1 MGQTQIPFSADDG
14 RYLHDWVAAGGRLVL
29 IDRKLQDL
37 PPESLG
43 WTINARTR
51 DMPDLDVD
59 PANSSQMTSNVTAL
73 QPVQPT
79 VLTSSV
85 QSVLPSRFAA
95 RLTVVPPAEREELSD
110 DAPPPVRR
118 TSNYGGGVGP
128 PADNETPPPAALP
141 AFSSP
146 APVVHI
152 ADSNGALL
160 VDYTYGAGKVVIIS
174 DPYIVSN
181 GGIKLN
187 DNLQL
192 AINAITGRDGVIA
205 FDEYH
210 QGRGVT
216 ENAFAAYFAG
226 TPVLALAAQIA
237 LLALLMLWT
246 NARRFGRPLPLPH
259 VDRRS
264 SLEFVAS
271 MAELQERSRAFDLA
285 IENIYTRTRRVLA
298 RLAGLDYNSSRSEI
312 ASRVAERSSID
323 GQKLETLMRQC
334 EEAIN
339 GASTLPRQA
348 IDLVR
353 RLRDVEKRLGL
364 LTRQRDERQA
374 AEKFDLCTLNSV
386 LCVTQPMPETVSSTV
401 EHIRTELRKVIVGQD
416 DAIEQILIA
425 LLAEGHALIEG
436 VPGTAKTLTVK
447 TLSRIINAS
456 FSRIQFT
463 PDLMPSDITGTNIFN
478 IATSSFNLRR
488 GPVFTDILLADE
500 INRTPPKTQAALARG
515 DGGTSSDYRWR
526 RVPAAANLYRAGDGK
541 PD

>member
-1 MGQTQIPFSADDG
+1 MRQRLAIILTFVVIIGLLVILNSVTYLKQEKVQDFELAPNRSTYHNGPTGLRALHDFLSESGYKIIRWRETPKKLLGDSGKLVTTFVVVGQTQIPFSADDG
-14 RYLHDWVAAGGRLVL
+14 RYLHDWVASGGRLVL

-37 PPESLG
+37 APESMS
-43 WTINARTR
+43 WKINARTR

-59 PANSSQMTSNVTAL
+59 PSKSNVMTRDVTAL

-79 VLTSSV
+79 VLTSGV
-85 QSVLPSRFAA
+85 QSILPSRFAA
-95 RLTVVPPAEREELSD
+95 RLTVVPPVESD
-110 DAPPPVRR
+110 VSGDESNDEAPPVRR
-118 TSNYGGGVGP
+118 PSNDVP
-128 PADNETPPPAALP
+128 RRAITTKPPPEIATV
-141 AFSSP
+141 SSP

-152 ADSNGALL
+152 ADGGGALV
-160 VDYTYGAGKVVIIS
+160 VDYTYGAGKVVILS
-174 DPYIVSN
+174 DPYLVSN

-226 TPVLALAAQIA
+226 TPVLAFAAQIG
-237 LLALLMLWT
+237 LLALLIIWT
-246 NARRFGRPLPLPH
+246 SARRFGRPLPLTQ

-323 GQKLETLMRQC
+323 EHTLETLMRQC

-339 GASTLPRQA
+339 GAPTSPKQA
-348 IDLVR
+348 IDLVK

-364 LTRQRDERQA
+364 LARQRDERQA
-374 AEKFDLCTLNSV
+374 AEK
-386 LCVTQPMPETVSSTV
+386 
-401 EHIRTELRKVIVGQD
+401 I
-416 DAIEQILIA
+416 
-425 LLAEGHALIEG
+425 
-436 VPGTAKTLTVK
+436 
-447 TLSRIINAS
+447 
-456 FSRIQFT
+456 
-463 PDLMPSDITGTNIFN
+463 
-478 IATSSFNLRR
+478 
-488 GPVFTDILLADE
+488 
-500 INRTPPKTQAALARG
+500 
-515 DGGTSSDYRWR
+515 
-526 RVPAAANLYRAGDGK
+526 
-541 PD
+541 